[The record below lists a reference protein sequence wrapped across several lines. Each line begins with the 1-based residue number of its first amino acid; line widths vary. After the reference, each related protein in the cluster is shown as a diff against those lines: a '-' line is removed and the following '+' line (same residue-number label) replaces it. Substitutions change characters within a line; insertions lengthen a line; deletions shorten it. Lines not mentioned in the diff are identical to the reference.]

1 MPDTTTPI
9 APVRKSVTVAIAPLQ
24 AFELFTRDIGTW
36 WPLAT
41 HSVGLVRSA
50 RLSFGSAVG
59 DQLVETLADG
69 TTEEWGTVLQSEIP
83 RRIAFSWHP
92 GRSPLEATQVEV
104 TFTPDSTGGT
114 IVELVHSGWERW
126 EDGETQ
132 AANYR
137 EGWDPVLRGLEDLGG
152 RGRSNRSTRARAD

>member
-1 MPDTTTPI
+1 MAETKTPVG
-9 APVRKSVTVAIAPLQ
+9 PVRKSVTISVGPPR
-24 AFELFTRDIGTW
+24 AFELFTRDIGQW

-41 HSVGLVRSA
+41 HSVGLERA
-50 RLSFGSAVG
+50 TGIEFGAAVG

-69 TTEEWGTVLQSEIP
+69 RKEIWGTVLRSEP
-83 RRIAFSWHP
+83 PHRIAFSWHP
-92 GRSPLEATQVEV
+92 GRPKGEVTHVEV
-104 TFTPDSTGGT
+104 TFTPDSAGGT

-137 EGWDPVLRGLEDLGG
+137 EGWDP
-152 RGRSNRSTRARAD
+152 ARVEAG

>member
-9 APVRKSVTVAIAPLQ
+9 APVRKSITVAVAPRQ

-41 HSVGLVRSA
+41 HSVGLERAAS
-50 RLSFGSAVG
+50 LSFASDVG

-69 TTEEWGTVLQSEIP
+69 TTETWGTVLQSEIP

-92 GRSPLEATQVEV
+92 GRSALEATHIEV
-104 TFTPDSTGGT
+104 TFTPGSAGGT

-137 EGWDPVLRGLEDLGG
+137 EGWVLVLQSLEDHGG
-152 RGRSNRSTRARAD
+152 YKAV

>member
-9 APVRKSVTVAIAPLQ
+9 APVRKSVTVAVAPLQ

-41 HSVGLVRSA
+41 HSVGLERA
-50 RLSFGSAVG
+50 ATLSFGPAVG

-69 TTEEWGTVLQSEIP
+69 TEEKWGTVLQSESP

-92 GRSPLEATQVEV
+92 GRSADEATHIEV
-104 TFTPDSTGGT
+104 TFTPDSAGGT
-114 IVELVHSGWERW
+114 VVELIHSGWERW

-137 EGWDPVLRGLEDLGG
+137 EGWGPVLRALED
-152 RGRSNRSTRARAD
+152 RGSGEAV